1 MKKKTTVY
9 IEEELLRAT
18 KLLAVRSSKK
28 EYEVFE
34 EALRNHL
41 GLEVIQKVRSRN
53 MLSEDE
59 AMALADEEKHASRP

>member
-1 MKKKTTVY
+1 MRKKTTVY

-34 EALRNHL
+34 EALRDYL
-41 GLEVIQKVRSRN
+41 KLDVVQKVRDRSP
-53 MLSEDE
+53 LAEAE
-59 AMALADEEKHASRP
+59 AMALADHEKHASRP

>member
-1 MKKKTTVY
+1 MKRKTTVY
-9 IEEELLRAT
+9 IEEDLLRAA

-34 EALRNHL
+34 EALRKHL
-41 GLEVIQKVRSRN
+41 GLDVIQKVRSRSA
-53 MLSEDE
+53 LGEDE